1 MRCPKCG
8 ENCYDSGDE
17 WLCILCDLDFPKTDR
32 WY

>member
-1 MRCPKCG
+1 MRCPECG

-17 WLCILCDLDFPKTDR
+17 WVCINCDLDFPKTDR